1 MIGVNEM
8 SQQAAFLLEMRKHKT
23 SHVLHLILS
32 ILTAGLWVFVWILCA
47 LSSGIENA
55 KLDRQINKLLAC
67 KD

>member
-1 MIGVNEM
+1 M
-8 SQQAAFLLEMRKHKT
+8 SQQAALLLEMRKHKT

-47 LSSGIENA
+47 ISNSIENA

>member
-1 MIGVNEM
+1 M
-8 SQQAAFLLEMRKHKT
+8 SQQAALLLEMRKHKT

-32 ILTAGLWVFVWILCA
+32 ILTAGLWVFVWILCT
-47 LSSGIENA
+47 LSNSIENA